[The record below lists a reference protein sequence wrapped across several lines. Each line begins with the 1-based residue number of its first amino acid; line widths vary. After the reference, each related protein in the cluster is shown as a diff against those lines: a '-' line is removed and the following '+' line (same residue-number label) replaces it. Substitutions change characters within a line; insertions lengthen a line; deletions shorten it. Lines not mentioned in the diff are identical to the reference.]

1 MEDEKAKAAKQ
12 SGNVSKI
19 TKVGNVIETC
29 AESLKSVSSGNAVQ
43 VMKGCL
49 RIASSVAAMVGGPYG
64 AASAAICG
72 ILTSILSA
80 SSPKEPDLV
89 TVFTDTVHAELL
101 RFNQES
107 QRQTFEGLKS
117 RVKIMNGYLRELKRD
132 DTLPDKGLYET
143 HFPHFIGEV
152 AHCFTKGLNEDSTE
166 EEVKRCLAS
175 MAIYCNA
182 QTALFLLLTNILA
195 TFQSTGHETKMIK
208 ILLDNQIQDAHDKL
222 GFLFQHKYLR
232 MSSVF
237 TIRQHRHKPLNED
250 DFRKVMT
257 ILHIG
262 KCRHLPSYNI
272 IEGFGE
278 GLGMLNFPQTIER
291 LFKGA
296 NNVLKDITHHYC
308 PTKGYNSYF
317 QLINHSHV
325 PVQVMTCGT
334 EERNRNGMT
343 FYQVV
348 PPYSSYEHVTKW
360 FFSTGGMFYMDFENR
375 RTETQNLK
383 AFEFALSSP
392 LIGPCKSSIREM
404 NPQHSFNFEKGFWD
418 LEDDCP
424 PVFF

>member
-1 MEDEKAKAAKQ
+1 MTHYP
-12 SGNVSKI
+12 
-19 TKVGNVIETC
+19 TKV
-29 AESLKSVSSGNAVQ
+29 SV
-43 VMKGCL
+43 
-49 RIASSVAAMVGGPYG
+49 
-64 AASAAICG
+64 
-72 ILTSILSA
+72 
-80 SSPKEPDLV
+80 
-89 TVFTDTVHAELL
+89 
-101 RFNQES
+101 
-107 QRQTFEGLKS
+107 
-117 RVKIMNGYLRELKRD
+117 
-132 DTLPDKGLYET
+132 YET

-182 QTALFLLLTNILA
+182 QTALFLLLANILA

-232 MSSVF
+232 MSSDF
-237 TIRQHRHKPLNED
+237 TIHKYRHKPLNED
-250 DFRKVMT
+250 DFRKVMI

-278 GLGMLNFPQTIER
+278 GLGMLNFPKTIER

-296 NNVLKDITHHYC
+296 NMVLKDITHQYC

-325 PVQVMTCGT
+325 PVQVTCCT
-334 EERNRNGMT
+334 EERNSNGMM

-348 PPYSSYEHVTKW
+348 PPYSSYEHVTQW
-360 FFSTGGMFYMDFENR
+360 VFSTGGMFFMDFENR

-392 LIGPCKSSIREM
+392 LIGPCKSSIWEM

-424 PVFF
+424 PIFFEYCERHYVVFARYYPFGSAVIDNILGKEFYGRMWQFVIQEYDPLEDLEASPSLWKSLLSILRL